1 MFTIAT
7 CNNPHFSCLSHV
19 FMYVPIFEKG
29 FSANYWSSSFKATL
43 FIRDLMTFVIV
54 ILITNT
60 KITITDKL

>member
-1 MFTIAT
+1 
-7 CNNPHFSCLSHV
+7 
-19 FMYVPIFEKG
+19 MYVPIFEKG